1 MEKGLNLTSVEDLE
15 CGGNVTLSITLTE
28 EFIVWQKKFQVN
40 GTLPEKCLKNPAKS
54 GIWHP
59 AKPKECN
66 CDVITTVESEFLL
79 QVTLIASLALVT
91 LATVVVSIL
100 NCCCCCKNKK
110 QKLEE

>member
-1 MEKGLNLTSVEDLE
+1 MEKGLNLTAVEDLE
-15 CGGNVTLSITLTE
+15 CGGNVTLSMTLEE
-28 EFIVWQKKFQVN
+28 EFIVWQKEFQVN
-40 GTLPEKCLKNPAKS
+40 GTLPAKCLKERAQPPNGTAS
-54 GIWHP
+54 
-59 AKPKECN
+59 PKECN

-91 LATVVVSIL
+91 LATVVVSIS

>member
-1 MEKGLNLTSVEDLE
+1 MEKGRNLTSVEELE
-15 CGGNVTLSITLTE
+15 CGGNVTLSMTLKK
-28 EFIVWQKKFQVN
+28 EFIVWQKEFQIN
-40 GTLPEKCLKNPAKS
+40 GTLPAKCLNS
-54 GIWHP
+54 IRHP
-59 AKPKECN
+59 PKPNECN
-66 CDVITTVESEFLL
+66 CDVITTVETEFLL

>member
-1 MEKGLNLTSVEDLE
+1 MEKGRNLTSVEELE
-15 CGGNVTLSITLTE
+15 CGGNVMLSMTLTE

-40 GTLPEKCLKNPAKS
+40 GTLPEKCLKNPTNR
-54 GIWHP
+54 IWHP
-59 AKPKECN
+59 PKPKECN

-91 LATVVVSIL
+91 LATVVVSVL
-100 NCCCCCKNKK
+100 NCCCCKNKK

>member
-15 CGGNVTLSITLTE
+15 CGGNVTLSMTLEE
-28 EFIVWQKKFQVN
+28 EFIVWQKEFQVN
-40 GTLPEKCLKNPAKS
+40 GTLPAKCLKNKIAIKTAS
-54 GIWHP
+54 
-59 AKPKECN
+59 PKECN
-66 CDVITTVESEFLL
+66 CDVIATVESEFLL